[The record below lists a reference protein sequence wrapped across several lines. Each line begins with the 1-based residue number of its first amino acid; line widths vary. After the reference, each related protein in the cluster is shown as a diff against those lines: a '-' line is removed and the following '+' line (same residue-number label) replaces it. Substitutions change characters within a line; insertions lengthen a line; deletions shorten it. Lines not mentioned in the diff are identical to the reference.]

1 MSALGRGLLL
11 LVAFALTH
19 AAAAQQAEPMSPS
32 VVLVLKLVS
41 STHVKPTTG
50 IVISDDGLVLVP
62 AEFASGEGEMIVLDG
77 GTDILSNGRPAQV
90 HALTAD
96 R

>member
-1 MSALGRGLLL
+1 MCLIKRS
-11 LVAFALTH
+11 LTH
-19 AAAAQQAEPMSPS
+19 QVLPLLIALCMAQVATAQQTETMSPS

-50 IVISDDGLVLVP
+50 IVVSDSGLVVVP

-77 GTDILSNGRPAQV
+77 GTDILSNGRPA
-90 HALTAD
+90 
-96 R
+96 